1 VLGGNPELK
10 WSSTVDYTQP
20 EDEQADVTY
29 LINVARDAFGHLVQG
44 ISVFDENLN
53 LVFFN
58 DRFRELLDLPEAL
71 VHVGTNVAELFRYNA
86 ERGEYGK
93 GDIEQQVSERVA
105 LAKQFSAHNFQ
116 RERPD
121 GTVIQIDG
129 SPMSSGGFVTTYTDI
144 TEKVRYEAFLKS
156 IIEASPAGFGIS
168 RQSDGKISF
177 LNTRLAEMYGMPV
190 REMIDFSARNLYAN
204 QEDRNKILKEFQT
217 HGKVNN
223 CEIIFKRRNGEE
235 FAALVSL
242 YPTTYQKEPSFFS
255 WIYDI
260 ANLKQAQSIQAELER
275 ELNQAQK
282 LEAIG
287 QLAGGIAHEINTPSQ
302 YVWDNLKFLSEAQN
316 DLHDLLGACLALV
329 EQVGTDSTL
338 NAVCDQIREKRD
350 TIDLDYLLSEVPAA
364 IDQSITGISDISRIV
379 LAMKEFSHPG
389 EGSKSII
396 DINHMLE
403 NTLTISR
410 NQWKHVATMNAELDP
425 TLPHI
430 YCQPGEMNQVFLN
443 LLVNA
448 SHAIEEAHPGGG
460 GKITIKTTHQD
471 DKIQIQ
477 IGDNGAGIPSDL
489 QDKIFEPF
497 FTTKEV
503 GKGTGQGL
511 SIARNIVTKKHGG
524 EIYFT
529 STPNKGTLFT
539 IKLPIH
545 EIKEPT

>member
-1 VLGGNPELK
+1 MDNAI
-10 WSSTVDYTQP
+10 P
-20 EDEQADVTY
+20 EDEQDDVTY
-29 LINVARDAFGHLVQG
+29 LVNVARDAFGHLVQG
-44 ISVFDENLN
+44 LSVCDENLD

-58 DRFRELLDLPEAL
+58 DRFRALLDFPTEL

-86 ERGEYGK
+86 KRGEYGE

-105 LAKQFSAHNFQ
+105 LAKQFTPHSFQ

-168 RQSDGKISF
+168 RHSDGKISF

-190 REMIDFSARNLYAN
+190 REMIGFSARNLYAN
-204 QEDRNKILKEFQT
+204 QEDRDKILKEVQA
-217 HGKVNN
+217 HKKVSNS
-223 CEIIFKRRNGEE
+223 EIMFKRKNGDE
-235 FAALVSL
+235 FAALISL
-242 YPTTYQKEPSFFS
+242 YPTTYQNEPSFFS

-260 ANLKQAQSIQAELER
+260 SNLKEAQSIQAELER

-302 YVWDNLKFLSEAQN
+302 YVWDNLKFLHEAQR
-316 DLHDLLGACLALV
+316 DLRDLLGDCLSLV
-329 EQVGTDSTL
+329 ERVNPDSAL
-338 NAVCDQIREKRD
+338 KSACDQIREKSES
-350 TIDLDYLLSEVPAA
+350 IDLDYLLSEVPAA
-364 IDQSITGISDISRIV
+364 INQSITGISDISRIV

-410 NQWKHVATMNAELDP
+410 SQWKDVATVNTAFDP
-425 TLPHI
+425 TLPHVS
-430 YCQPGEMNQVFLN
+430 CQPGEMNQVFLN

-448 SHAIEEAHPGGG
+448 SHAIEEAKPHDG
-460 GKITIKTTHQD
+460 GKITIKTTQRE

-477 IGDNGAGIPSDL
+477 ISDNGAGIPGDL

-529 STPNKGTLFT
+529 SEPNKGTLFT
-539 IKLPIH
+539 IELPIH
-545 EIKEPT
+545 EIKEPA